1 MNNAKVVLVLY
12 LVKKKFQILSVT
24 ADKGSKIILADQA
37 FNKFSIFNI
46 LHFNLPSIKQVITV
60 KEMSK
65 QSMDAIHEKPVRLEK
80 KKESRHYHYWV
91 ILMHRLMIIPLLT
104 VVRQT
109 QSTAGNT
116 KNTFQSILVE
126 RHLWK
131 GDWGGGGQSASKLH
145 VLFFL
150 IFVN

>member
-65 QSMDAIHEKPVRLEK
+65 QSMDDIHEKPVRLEK
-80 KKESRHYHYWV
+80 KKSRDT
-91 ILMHRLMIIPLLT
+91 III
-104 VVRQT
+104 
-109 QSTAGNT
+109 G
-116 KNTFQSILVE
+116 
-126 RHLWK
+126 
-131 GDWGGGGQSASKLH
+131 
-145 VLFFL
+145 
-150 IFVN
+150 